1 MSKTENRTKDKIS
14 ISKKLQQLDESV
26 EWFYGED
33 FELDQ
38 AVAKYESAIKTAQ
51 EIKQDLTELKNKV
64 EVIGDFT
71 KS

>member
-1 MSKTENRTKDKIS
+1 MSKTDKNIS
-14 ISKKLQQLDESV
+14 ISKKLSQLDEAV

-38 AVAKYESAIKTAQ
+38 AVPKYEAALKTAQ
-51 EIKQDLTELKNKV
+51 EIKADLDQLKNKV

>member
-1 MSKTENRTKDKIS
+1 MSKTDPKLS
-14 ISKKLQQLDESV
+14 ISKKIATLDEAV

-38 AVAKYESAIKTAQ
+38 ALAKYKAASKLAG
-51 EIKQDLTELKNKV
+51 EIEKDLSELKNQV